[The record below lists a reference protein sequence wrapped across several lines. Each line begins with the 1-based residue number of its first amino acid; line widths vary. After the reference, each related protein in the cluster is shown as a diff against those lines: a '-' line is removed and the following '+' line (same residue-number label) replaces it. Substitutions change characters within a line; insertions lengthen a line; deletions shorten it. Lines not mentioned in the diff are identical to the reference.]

1 MLTFFSSPKTFKI
14 KAIVLITLST
24 QLLTAC
30 TGMAVSNKQPVTLV
44 QGPPITDIFTPFDMA
59 LSCLKGQLRNDVT
72 FSVGAILDQTG
83 KDVVTN
89 GGSGKMVT
97 QGAGDMVQSALFQA
111 GVSLLNRRDPRI
123 IESEARW
130 GIRDARQIQS
140 SDYYV
145 TGSINSLDFIPGG
158 GFDIQVGGVGPSYSQ
173 TRIIVGLDLALTD
186 TRTSKVVANVS
197 LQKQIAAQ
205 DYGVNAGR
213 FAGNTLLNIQLGK
226 GEREATNFALRQ
238 MLNFATFDLLT
249 QVIPPATYES
259 CRAQIPKEFGSLNL
273 TRSSV
278 ALYKYQQDKLK
289 TSNSTPLSSS
299 HNLSNNTASV
309 TAPSSGRIDQKNNSN
324 KNMNQPSKDT
334 LPPRQK
340 ESELI
345 QNPEG
350 DSGPSK
356 EDIVKYISLQHQKNV
371 TSKPIETLKP
381 IAVQKPSSTSDRDQ
395 KKDKQMNVAG
405 LNPDTTE
412 NYWMIQDPS

>member
-1 MLTFFSSPKTFKI
+1 MLNSPYLFDLKNI
-14 KAIVLITLST
+14 SLVIILGQILSG
-24 QLLTAC
+24 C
-30 TGMAVSNKQPVTLV
+30 TGTSVSNQRPVALV

-59 LSCLKGQLRNDVT
+59 LACLKGQIRKDIS

-111 GVSLLNRRDPRI
+111 GVSVLNRRDPRI

-130 GIRDARQIQS
+130 GIRDARQIQT

-158 GFDIQVGGVGPSYSQ
+158 GFDVQVGGIGPSYSQ

-197 LQKQIAAQ
+197 LQKQIVAQ
-205 DYGVNAGR
+205 DYGVNVGR
-213 FAGNTLLNIQLGK
+213 FSGHTLLNIQLGK

-259 CRAQIPKEFGSLNL
+259 CRAQIPKEFGTLNL

-278 ALYKYQQDKLK
+278 ALYKYQQEKLK
-289 TSNSTPLSSS
+289 SDNSAILNTKTIESEGLLTPVGNSEDYKEQKLK
-299 HNLSNNTASV
+299 NT
-309 TAPSSGRIDQKNNSN
+309 
-324 KNMNQPSKDT
+324 NQLDKDA
-334 LPPRQK
+334 LPTKQK
-340 ESELI
+340 ESDLI
-345 QNPEG
+345 VNPDEY
-350 DSGPSK
+350 DETNK
-356 EDIVKYISLQHQKNV
+356 DKIIKYISLQHNHSSNTRSTESTKQISKN
-371 TSKPIETLKP
+371 
-381 IAVQKPSSTSDRDQ
+381 SSDMKLTDDERNKTKSNDV
-395 KKDKQMNVAG
+395 MG
-405 LNPDTTE
+405 INPDNVE
-412 NYWMIQDPS
+412 NYWMTQESK